1 MIFRGVIFVGVMMIG
16 APVWAAATFTASKK
30 LSFGTL
36 VPIATSGTVKIGQN
50 SAITTNGAVSVAP
63 SGTGYYAGTV
73 VFTGSGLSGV
83 ASVVNM
89 QILDSSVTLTN
100 GAGGTVTVNNFTIN
114 TPLQVSVGNPSASS
128 AVGGDMTFGA
138 TSTPGDYT
146 GDVTIRATQL
156 LGASIDVELPIILTL
171 WRTLKVDQVRSLNF
185 GGIGMSGGNSVVGIS
200 ANTGLRSV
208 ISGVSGI
215 QLGASRPGNPAEFSI
230 TGQPNTTIKVTLPS
244 STTLTGPGAAMTVNN
259 FAADTTTPTLDNAG
273 NLSLKVGARLNIG
286 TNQAPGTYKGTYT
299 VTVSY

>member
-1 MIFRGVIFVGVMMIG
+1 MIFRVGIFIGVMMIG
-16 APVWAAATFTASKK
+16 VPVWAATFTATKN

-36 VPIATSGTVKIGQN
+36 IPITTSGTVKIGLN

-89 QILDSSVTLTN
+89 QILDSSVTLSN

-114 TPLQVSVGNPSASS
+114 TPLQVSVGNPSAST
-128 AVGGDMTFGA
+128 AVGGDMTFSA
-138 TSTPGDYT
+138 ASTPGNYT
-146 GDVTIRATQL
+146 GYVNIRANQL
-156 LGASIDVELPIILTL
+156 LGASLDVELPILLTL
-171 WRTLKVDQVRSLNF
+171 WRQLKVTQVRSLNF
-185 GGIGMSGGNSVVGIS
+185 GGIGISGGNSVVGIS
-200 ANTGLRSV
+200 AITGLRTV
-208 ISGVSGI
+208 ISGASGV
-215 QLGASRPGNPAEFSI
+215 QLGASRPGALGEFTI
-230 TGQPNTTIKVTLPS
+230 TGQPNTTVKVTLPS
-244 STTLTGPGAAMTVNN
+244 SITLTGPGAAMTVNT
-259 FAADTTTPTLDNAG
+259 FAYDPATPTLDSAG

-286 TNQAPGTYKGTYT
+286 TNQAPGTYNGTYT